1 MPLFYGKK
9 STAHD
14 NVQVVFDKS
23 ECSGVETESDDD
35 VPLAC
40 LPSTSTMHS
49 PVIKTESE
57 SRIEFD
63 SKDDE
68 TIANI
73 PTKMANKDQLA
84 DQNQTNKV
92 RKGIPG
98 CWHKRPPH
106 FVNSSFTGKPFPNTT
121 EQDLSPQEYFNMF
134 FDESLYDI
142 TTY

>member
-1 MPLFYGKK
+1 MVKNQQHMIMYKLFLTKV
-9 STAHD
+9 SAQ
-14 NVQVVFDKS
+14 VQRQ
-23 ECSGVETESDDD
+23 SDDD

>member
-1 MPLFYGKK
+1 MVKNQQHMIMYKLFLTKV
-9 STAHD
+9 SAQ
-14 NVQVVFDKS
+14 VQRQ
-23 ECSGVETESDDD
+23 SDDD

-92 RKGIPG
+92 RKGIPS